1 MENPFSLSLK
11 RKTTG
16 QTPNNFTIIKSI
28 TIIFVYISQLKK
40 KNISLIFL
48 CSHSRKL
55 SFSKVTILFSFFFS
69 LRGTHLYL
77 FTVRHLLFLGCVLLF
92 STPHACLLYIEF
104 YHLTLLGT
112 YEVLTFHVSP
122 ISS

>member
-40 KNISLIFL
+40 KKYLSYFSLLSHMQIIFL
-48 CSHSRKL
+48 HGDDP
-55 SFSKVTILFSFFFS
+55 FFF
-69 LRGTHLYL
+69 YL
-77 FTVRHLLFLGCVLLF
+77 FTTRHPPLSFTVRHLLFLGCVLLF

-104 YHLTLLGT
+104 YRLTLLGT
-112 YEVLTFHVSP
+112 YKVLTFHVSP

>member
-48 CSHSRKL
+48 CSHTCKL
-55 SFSKVTILFSFFFS
+55 SLSKATILFSFIFS

-77 FTVRHLLFLGCVLLF
+77 FTLRHLLFLGCVLLF

-104 YHLTLLGT
+104 YRLTLLGT
-112 YEVLTFHVSP
+112 YKVLTFHVSP